1 MHLKCI
7 GNKHEPQKRSV
18 DQTQYNDIVRKKDN
32 NIPVEN
38 EDTAGKYGLKEI
50 KLLPNITE
58 QTKRK

>member
-32 NIPVEN
+32 NMNNIPVEN
-38 EDTAGKYGLKEI
+38 EDTAEKYGLKEI
-50 KLLPNITE
+50 ML
-58 QTKRK
+58 